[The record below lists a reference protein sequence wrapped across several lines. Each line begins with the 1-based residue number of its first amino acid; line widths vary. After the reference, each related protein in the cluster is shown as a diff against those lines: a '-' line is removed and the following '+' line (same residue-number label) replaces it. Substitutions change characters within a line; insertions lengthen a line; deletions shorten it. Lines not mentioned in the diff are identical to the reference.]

1 MTDKEGNWTIG
12 TGLNDAAGYT
22 SLKQWNYGS

>member
-12 TGLNDAAGYT
+12 TGLDDAAGYT
-22 SLKQWNYGS
+22 QLKLWNHRS